1 INAELG
7 ALGPGRCDQRGYSMR
22 LERYCRRVG
31 ESDDATLIW
40 GRFALDVTLIWGR
53 LRDLPTL
60 IWGQN
65 APTIS

>member
-1 INAELG
+1 
-7 ALGPGRCDQRGYSMR
+7 MR

-40 GRFALDVTLIWGR
+40 GRFAVDVTLIWGRLRDLPTLIWGR